1 MARLA
6 PTGDIPSREGSDA
19 SAAAAHGP
27 AMPSFKPGGLVMKE
41 DVWSHFGTWWAVAA
55 WAILYAAL
63 LCFVPFYRKAQ
74 RKPAGAFLAF
84 VVAYAVEMFG
94 IPLTLYF
101 VLWAFGA
108 NLPEGFLW
116 GHTLVPYVGYAGT
129 YACAA
134 LTIIGALLVIEGWR
148 RIHRDYWSADEDRGR
163 LVVEGLYSRIR
174 HPQYLGFLVV
184 SFGVLLE
191 WATLPL
197 VILWPVLAVM
207 YRKLAKREEEEMAA
221 RFGQEWEAY
230 KARTGMFL
238 PRLRRF
244 AAARGMASKSAILAA
259 AALAL
264 SVPGAAAEGLT
275 WRSYGEAGFGASIS
289 GSAFHPQIS
298 LSSGVFIGPVELGTY
313 LDVVPT
319 ELGTPDLV
327 REGFARWGGSIG
339 ASFEVGLPVLPF
351 ARIGLGSIG
360 LGRVPEGGSGAM
372 GDFRRSLDC
381 ELALGLG
388 LPLGGRW
395 AARLGASWSLAPEAE
410 DYEGRSLSGPSL
422 CLSIRAAWETTL
434 R

>member
-1 MARLA
+1 
-6 PTGDIPSREGSDA
+6 
-19 SAAAAHGP
+19 
-27 AMPSFKPGGLVMKE
+27 MKE
-41 DVWSHFGTWWAVAA
+41 DIWSHFGTWWAVAA

-74 RKPAGAFLAF
+74 RKPAGVFLAF

-108 NLPEGFLW
+108 SLPEGFLW

-134 LTIIGALLVIEGWR
+134 LTILGAFLVIEGWR
-148 RIHRDYWSADEDRGR
+148 RIHREYWSAGENGGR

-197 VILWPVLAVM
+197 VILWPILAVL
-207 YRKLAKREEEEMAA
+207 YRSLAKKEEAEMAA
-221 RFGQEWEAY
+221 RFGAEWEAY

-238 PRLRRF
+238 PRLRKP
-244 AAARGMASKSAILAA
+244 AVPHADSSKAAILAA

-264 SVPGAAAEGLT
+264 SIPGASAEGMA
-275 WRSYGEAGFGASIS
+275 WRSYGEAGLGVAVSGASV
-289 GSAFHPQIS
+289 HPMMS
-298 LSSGVFIGPVELGTY
+298 LASGVFLGPVELGTY
-313 LDVVPT
+313 LDAVPT
-319 ELGTPDLV
+319 EFGTPDLI
-327 REGFARWGGSIG
+327 REGFARWGGTIG
-339 ASFEVGLPVLPF
+339 AAFDVGLPMRPF
-351 ARIGLGSIG
+351 ARIGLGSAG
-360 LGRVPEGGSGAM
+360 LGRVPEGGAGDM
-372 GDFRRSLDC
+372 GDFEKSFDC
-381 ELALGLG
+381 SLALGIG

-395 AARLGASWSLAPEAE
+395 TARLGASWSFDPGAE
-410 DYEGRSLSGPSL
+410 DYDGRALSGPSL
-422 CLSIRAAWETTL
+422 GLSIRATWETAL

>member
-1 MARLA
+1 MN
-6 PTGDIPSREGSDA
+6 
-19 SAAAAHGP
+19 
-27 AMPSFKPGGLVMKE
+27 E

-63 LCFVPFYRKAQ
+63 LCFVPFYRKSQ

-84 VVAYAVEMFG
+84 VAAYAVEMFG

-108 NLPEGFLW
+108 SLPEGFLW

-134 LTIIGALLVIEGWR
+134 LTILGAFLVIEGWR
-148 RIHRDYWSADEDRGR
+148 RIHREYWSAEENGGR
-163 LVVEGLYSRIR
+163 LVVEGLYSRMR

-197 VILWPVLAVM
+197 VILWPILAGM
-207 YRKLAKREEEEMAA
+207 YRKLARREEEEMAA
-221 RFGQEWEAY
+221 RFGPEWEAY

-238 PRLRRF
+238 PRLRMS
-244 AAARGMASKSAILAA
+244 AASRARASRTSILAV

-264 SVPGAAAEGLT
+264 SVPGASAEGLS
-275 WRSYGEAGFGASIS
+275 WKSYGEAGLGAAIS
-289 GSAFHPQIS
+289 GSSVHPQMS
-298 LSSGVFIGPVELGTY
+298 LSSGIFLGPVELGTY
-313 LDVVPT
+313 LDVAPT
-319 ELGTPDLV
+319 EFGTPDLIQ
-327 REGFARWGGSIG
+327 EGFARWGGTIG
-339 ASFEVGLPVLPF
+339 ASLDVGLPILPF

-372 GDFRRSLDC
+372 GDFKKSLDC
-381 ELALGLG
+381 ALTLGVG

-395 AARLGASWSLAPEAE
+395 AARLGASWSLDPEAE
-410 DYEGRSLSGPSL
+410 DYDGRSLSGPSV
-422 CLSIRAAWETTL
+422 CLSIRATWETTL